1 MATGWL
7 IFVEK
12 RHRLQVLR
20 MLIMRRGLYTGE
32 ILRKLLGKN
41 RRKIGELI
49 YDNDLTNE
57 RFGASFFFIK
67 IYYATISC
75 MRYIFTFGK
84 C

>member
-32 ILRKLLGKN
+32 ILSKLLGKK

-49 YDNDLTNE
+49 YDNDLTN
-57 RFGASFFFIK
+57 
-67 IYYATISC
+67 
-75 MRYIFTFGK
+75 
-84 C
+84 

>member
-32 ILRKLLGKN
+32 ILSKLLGKKTKEN
-41 RRKIGELI
+41 KRTYLR
-49 YDNDLTNE
+49 
-57 RFGASFFFIK
+57 
-67 IYYATISC
+67 
-75 MRYIFTFGK
+75 
-84 C
+84 